1 MWTAGVLIALVIA
14 VAGMGSAVLYQRSV
28 SAPVGEGELFK
39 LEASSARVEYQELI
53 AEGTPPEHAVRALRN
68 DLGIEAVGVVDAT
81 GKFVA
86 STSPEQHGT
95 ETDLFLRRALE
106 EGRFAAIAVSLT
118 HELSVDGVVEW
129 QSGSVVYEVAEPLDD
144 GGGVVLAYDLSEL
157 LARRSQD
164 AALRPLTVQ
173 LGVGGLL
180 AAVLAAALWF
190 ARAQAKGRVWEANRE
205 TELLEIRSRDLERHN
220 AELEVARKD
229 AERALA
235 LAEETNRIRSEFVLM
250 INHELRTPLTSVVT
264 GAELMLDQPDMP
276 LRERVELTEHLV
288 TDGRRLIELL
298 SQMLTV
304 ARVENR
310 GLEFTLTDSPSDRI
324 LRRLAGR
331 WDWLEIDD
339 GPVVTVAT
347 DTDALVQL
355 IQSLADNARSHGAT
369 HIRVFCQRDLPFVP
383 DLTVGDAPSDPVY
396 FVIADD
402 GPGIDPDF
410 LPRAFEKFEKRGRTS
425 GTGLGLYLVRMMAD
439 AIDGYLA
446 VSTGSGG
453 TTIAVG
459 VPAGAAVLEHAG

>member
-1 MWTAGVLIALVIA
+1 MWTAGVLIALVLA
-14 VAGMGSAVLYQRSV
+14 VAGVGSAVFYQRSV

-39 LEASSARVEYQELI
+39 QEASSARAEYLELV
-53 AEGTPPEHAVRALRN
+53 GGGSSPDLAVRALRN
-68 DLGIEAVGVVDAT
+68 DLGIEAVGVVDET
-81 GKFVA
+81 GRFVA
-86 STSPEQHGT
+86 STSPEQQGT
-95 ETDLFLRRALE
+95 ETELFLRQALE

-129 QSGSVVYEVAEPLDD
+129 QQGSVVYEVAEPFAD
-144 GGGVVLAYDLSEL
+144 GGGVVLAYDLAEL

-173 LGVGGLL
+173 LGVGGFL

-190 ARAQAKGRVWEANRE
+190 ARVQAKRRVWEANRE
-205 TELLEIRSRDLERHN
+205 TELLEIRSWDLERHN
-220 AELEVARKD
+220 KELEIARKE

-264 GAELMLDQPDMP
+264 GAELMLDQPEMP

-288 TDGRRLIELL
+288 TDGRRLIELM

-310 GLEFTLTDSPSDRI
+310 GLQFTLTDSPADQI

-331 WDWLEIDD
+331 GDWLEVDA
-339 GPVVTVAT
+339 GPLVSVET

-369 HIRVFCQRDLPFVP
+369 HIRVSCQRELPFVP
-383 DLTVGDAPSDPVY
+383 DHTVGDAPADPVY
-396 FVIADD
+396 FLISDN
-402 GPGIDPDF
+402 GPGIDPEF

-425 GTGLGLYLVRMMAD
+425 GTGLGLYLVRMMAE

-446 VSTGSGG
+446 VSTGPSG
-453 TTIAVG
+453 TTMAVG